1 MASFDYNLLIT
12 GDCGNVGSGSI
23 RIEFTGGT
31 PPYTVN
37 WVSPNLSYDITTS
50 VSERSGLY
58 PNTYVLEVNDST
70 LPLNQQFI
78 INIPV
83 SSGCCVSIDSVS
95 DTTCGLNNG
104 SITGSSTS
112 LFSSST
118 YKLYSFDNTYIE
130 SANVNTEYFNFN
142 NLSAG
147 TYYVTV
153 EDIGGCTGASET
165 FIINNSSELNF
176 GIYSVPDST
185 CYDNPTGK
193 LYVTGV
199 TGQAPYTYVWS
210 NGLTGSTVTG
220 LTNGVYSV
228 TVTDSIGCSKT
239 KTSVITSVPQLTF
252 ANVTATNPTCFLN
265 DGRLTF
271 TLTGGTAPFYYSA
284 STGDVAI
291 SYSNT
296 YTLNDLSSGVYT
308 LRATDA
314 GLCSTSVSSTLTS
327 PSGVL
332 GVGISTTNSYCSN
345 DNGKITISINGG
357 VSPFTYTLIDSSGN
371 TNTITNSLTSYVFTG
386 LSTGEYTA
394 IFSDVS
400 GCTYSE
406 ILTIL
411 TEDKFQI
418 GVSTTGTTCGSNNGS
433 AYIYISSGETNIYTY
448 RLDGV
453 VLISETISTG
463 ITVNDLVSGTHLVDV
478 IDSSGCIQSQSFYVS
493 PSNSVD
499 FSLNSTSC
507 GTGSQGTITAFISNG
522 KPPFSFY
529 WSDNV
534 VGNPQSIIASG
545 LTGGSY
551 SLTVVDAD
559 NCSLS
564 RDITVSCYNQYNSYQ
579 TYSVVSENFVIQTP
593 TKRGMLQLLNEA
605 FNDVASGNTGCVL
618 VQSEFIA
625 EVVVVPSGYS
635 DSISF
640 FTGYTKTSVPSDN
653 EWYDSVK
660 ILLETIDGIDEV
672 IVNPLNNVITIKTDP
687 LNTTLNEQLIEVNL
701 KINFDINCSS

>member
-1 MASFDYNLLIT
+1 MASFDYTLAIT
-12 GDCGNVGSGSI
+12 GDCSSNGSGSI
-23 RIEFTGGT
+23 RIDLSGGT

-37 WVSPNLSYDITTS
+37 WVSPDLSYDITNS
-50 VSERSGLY
+50 SSQRSGLY
-58 PNTYVLEVNDST
+58 PNTYVLDINDST
-70 LPLNQQFI
+70 LPTNQQFI

-83 SSGCCVSIDSVS
+83 SSGCCVSVDSVS

-104 SITGSSTS
+104 SVTGSSTS
-112 LFSSST
+112 LFSNAT
-118 YKLYSFDNTYIE
+118 YNLYSYNGSNLG
-130 SANVNTEYFNFN
+130 SANVNTEYFVFN

-165 FIINNSSELNF
+165 FIISESTELDF

-199 TGQAPYTYVWS
+199 TGQASYTYTWS
-210 NGLTGSTVTG
+210 NGLTGSTITG
-220 LTNGVYSV
+220 LTNGAYSV

-239 KTSVITSVPQLTF
+239 KTAIITSVPDLAF

-265 DGRLTF
+265 DGSLTF

-284 STGDVAI
+284 STGDITI

-296 YTLNDLSSGVYT
+296 YTLNNLSSGVYS

-314 GLCSTSVSSTLTS
+314 GLCSAVISSTLTS

-332 GVGISTTNSYCSN
+332 GVNISSTNSYCSN
-345 DNGKITISINGG
+345 NDGKITISINGG
-357 VSPFTYTLIDSSGN
+357 VSPFTYTLIDFSGN
-371 TNTITNSLTSYVFTG
+371 TNTVTNSLTTYVFTG
-386 LSTGEYTA
+386 LSSGEYTA

-406 ILTIL
+406 TLTIL

-418 GVSTTGTTCGSNNGS
+418 GVSTTGTTCGSINGS
-433 AYIYISSGETNIYTY
+433 AYLYISSGDSGLYTY
-448 RLDGV
+448 KVDGV
-453 VLISETISTG
+453 VLLSNTVSTG
-463 ITVNDLVSGTHLVDV
+463 LTVNNLSSGTHLAEI
-478 IDSSGCIQSQSFYVS
+478 IDSSGCIQSTSFYVS
-493 PSNSVD
+493 TSEGLD

-507 GTGSQGTITAFISNG
+507 GTGAQGTVTAFISNG
-522 KPPFSFY
+522 KPPFAFY

-534 VGNPQSIIASG
+534 VGNPQSIVASG

-551 SLTVVDAD
+551 SLTVVDD
-559 NCSLS
+559 DGCSLT
-564 RDITVSCYNQYNSYQ
+564 RDIVVNCFNQYNSYQ
-579 TYSVVSENFVIQTP
+579 TYDVISENFVIQTP

-605 FNDVASGNTGCVL
+605 FDDVASGNTGCVL

-625 EVVVVPSGYS
+625 EVSVTPSGYS

-640 FTGYTKTSVPSDN
+640 FTGYTKTDIPSDN
-653 EWYDSVK
+653 DWYDSVK
-660 ILLETIDGIDEV
+660 TLIESIGGVSSVT
-672 IVNPLNNVITIKTDP
+672 VNPLDNSIIIKTDP
-687 LNTTLNEQLIEVNL
+687 LDTSLNEQLVEVKL
-701 KINFDINCSS
+701 RINFDLNCSS